1 MSSAMKLDLE
11 LLGLSDSWTSWILS
25 EPFSDRVACLGR
37 STRVPFKKLCWKVWL
52 AFFQMHFYLKTVTC
66 CELLGF
72 SYTLWHPSKWSRND
86 RNHFVFNCSNLLLF
100 PWDRKVKIMTFWEI
114 CAFDFVAVFL
124 WFYIHNTMCLY
135 ELAFQ
140 KSCPAL
146 CLDWNIEN
154 WRKSAEDLFATCLT
168 SHQKTVRMIFSGP
181 KGVRTES
188 G

>member
-11 LLGLSDSWTSWILS
+11 LLGLSDSWTSWLLS
-25 EPFSDRVACLGR
+25 EPFSDKVACLGR

-72 SYTLWHPSKWSRND
+72 SYTLWHPSKWSGND
-86 RNHFVFNCSNLLLF
+86 RNYFVFNCSNLLLF

-114 CAFDFVAVFL
+114 CVFDFVAVFL

-135 ELAFQ
+135 ELVFQ

-154 WRKSAEDLFATCLT
+154 WRKSEEDLFATCLT

-181 KGVRTES
+181 KWVRTES